1 MTIILLTPQNLI
13 APESAFHWE
22 PGGTVMDAFVLPRT
36 AGEMLGLRE
45 PTPIKAIAG
54 KLGYAFWWRGKNW
67 RAVTDIPG
75 APVPLVLT
83 AIEVHEHW
91 NTCKECR
98 DGQWC
103 ATGTEL
109 IIAAVM
115 EGNAS

>member
-1 MTIILLTPQNLI
+1 VTIILLTPQNLI
-13 APESAFHWE
+13 APESAFHWQ

-45 PTPIKAIAG
+45 PTPIKAIPG

-83 AIEVHEHW
+83 GLEDETHMQ
-91 NTCKECR
+91 TCKECR

-103 ATGTEL
+103 TAGVGL
-109 IIAAVM
+109 IAAAL
-115 EGNAS
+115 EGGAS